1 MQDVV
6 AHIYNLSN
14 QGAKAGELPRYL
26 LGVQCE
32 NLSLSLSHTYKG
44 GGEKKKK
51 KRIKSVAW

>member
-32 NLSLSLSHTYKG
+32 NLCLSL
-44 GGEKKKK
+44 
-51 KRIKSVAW
+51 